1 MPSPSI
7 ARQRLRQVC
16 RAFIGA
22 SLAGAAL
29 VCSADVRVQLQAA
42 GGPFPWP
49 NLNETAPVTL
59 ERTLSDGAATAYGMA
74 DLSGGILRASTV
86 SSADPVVGGVV
97 TSAEAVL
104 ADTLTLSGSG
114 TAFLDWSFD
123 GGFTFADDK
132 PFANAAYGVLLLYV
146 ATPLGVIQ
154 ETHALHT
161 DCSAVLSATS
171 CLQAGAI
178 DIAGS
183 LAVPVMDGEY
193 FVQLAVQTGTSLGD
207 SADFSNT
214 ARFFLRLPDG
224 ATLDS
229 DSGVFLATAT
239 PIPAVPEP
247 ASALLFAA
255 GLGAAGLWRRRRAS
269 A

>member
-1 MPSPSI
+1 MPPQSI
-7 ARQRLRQVC
+7 AHQRLRQVC

-22 SLAGAAL
+22 SLASAAL

-49 NLNETAPVTL
+49 NLYETAPVTL
-59 ERTLSDGAATAYGMA
+59 KRTLSDGAATAYGMA

-86 SSADPVVGGVV
+86 SSADPAVGGAV

-104 ADTLTLSGSG
+104 ADTITLAGSG

-132 PFANAAYGVLLLYV
+132 PFANSAYGFLILYV
-146 ATPLGVIQ
+146 STPLGVIQ
-154 ETHALHT
+154 ESHALHT
-161 DCSAVLSATS
+161 FCAAVQAATS
-171 CLQAGAI
+171 CLEADAI
-178 DIAGS
+178 DISGS
-183 LAVPVMDGEY
+183 LAVPVMDGQY

-229 DSGVFLATAT
+229 NSGVFLATAT

-255 GLGAAGLWRRRRAS
+255 GLGMVGLWRRRWAS